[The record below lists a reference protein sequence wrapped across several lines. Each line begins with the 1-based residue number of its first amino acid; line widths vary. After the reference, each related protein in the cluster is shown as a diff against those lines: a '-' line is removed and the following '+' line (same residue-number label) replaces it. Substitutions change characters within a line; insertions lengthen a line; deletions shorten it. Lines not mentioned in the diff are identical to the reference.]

1 MSSCKRA
8 ELASPYRVLSSE
20 SGMYYL
26 LIEGVST
33 VTIEFLQ
40 YRAQVRIR
48 LNRVGI
54 ERVIERTGLF
64 ISLNEILRSFVKKKK
79 SFYSFWNFF

>member
-1 MSSCKRA
+1 
-8 ELASPYRVLSSE
+8 LSSE

-64 ISLNEILRSFVKKKK
+64 ISLNEILRSFVKKKNLFIAFGIFFK
-79 SFYSFWNFF
+79 SLKILNLVY